1 MLERY
6 IKILTW
12 LVITAISVLLAFY
25 ISYNSL
31 YKLIILGIWSTLL
44 TIWVIKTPWPEERE
58 DNSS

>member
-12 LVITAISVLLAFY
+12 LVITIISVLLAFY
-25 ISYNSL
+25 VSYNSL
-31 YKLIILGIWSTLL
+31 YKLIILGVWSTLL
-44 TIWVIKTPWPEERE
+44 TIWVIKTPWPEESE